1 MNEIT
6 LDNQIDKNNE
16 KLNKKAYILK
26 AFIPV
31 EKLALSYKRNIF
43 VFSLFFL
50 FVILSNQY
58 ILYTRLSSI
67 LFHVIVLLLSIVPF
81 IVLSF
86 VYTII
91 EPLSKIRENLEK
103 SGDIICVVYDKIAKC
118 NDKKTKKFINLIS
131 CLLDLKDKSIELFD
145 SYKGLLF
152 IISPLNL
159 IISLFVF
166 IYSSI
171 YLIFTYFY
179 FY

>member
-6 LDNQIDKNNE
+6 LDNQIEQNKE
-16 KLNKKAYILK
+16 KLNKKEYILK

-31 EKLALSYKRNIF
+31 EKLALSYKKNII

-58 ILYTRLSSI
+58 LLYTKLSSI
-67 LFHVIVLLLSIVPF
+67 LSHVIVFFLSIVPF
-81 IVLSF
+81 IILAF

-103 SGDIICVVYDKIAKC
+103 SGDIICEVYDKISKC

-131 CLLDLKDKSIELFD
+131 CLLDLKDNSIEIFE

-152 IISPLNL
+152 ICSPLNL